1 MSMNNRPEF
10 IDNTN
15 GNTLAE
21 GLNTHLSWL
30 RDTHNNPSELSKVL
44 KVLEKIQKYF
54 NPGAYALLSEE
65 LNQLNGI
72 RLLLGAD
79 PTPSYTLPPRPP
91 GDSRFDSN
99 MVNKALSDWAQGLEN
114 DRNLIGFTLQEDQN
128 AQDLIRFL
136 KTGKIEVRQ
145 YQKAFLHGKAF
156 IFNENEGFIAK
167 YGLAK
172 TLIEEVNET
181 LYNISRILTILV

>member
-30 RDTHNNPSELSKVL
+30 RDTHNNPSELS
-44 KVLEKIQKYF
+44 IATGYF

-79 PTPSYTLPPRPP
+79 PVSNTHLTLP
-91 GDSRFDSN
+91 
-99 MVNKALSDWAQGLEN
+99 
-114 DRNLIGFTLQEDQN
+114 
-128 AQDLIRFL
+128 
-136 KTGKIEVRQ
+136 
-145 YQKAFLHGKAF
+145 
-156 IFNENEGFIAK
+156 
-167 YGLAK
+167 
-172 TLIEEVNET
+172 
-181 LYNISRILTILV
+181 TIYSV